1 VPKLRAGA
9 SLLTAVTGAA
19 AALVAVSAAA
29 APDIPVDLSGLL
41 ARVGERVEAY
51 YARAQSIMCIETV
64 RVQRM
69 THDLVPEPHVRV
81 LVYELRVSR
90 EGATDAD
97 PMPEVNVV
105 RQLKTVNGR
114 VPKPKE
120 DPDCL
125 DPNPVTLDPLSF
137 LLPTQQADYRF
148 SYKGSSRLDGRS
160 VATIG
165 YTSAGARPVEATW
178 RDGCVSVDAPGRTTG
193 RVWIDSDSGDVVR
206 IDEQMRGPIELPIP
220 SPQRREGGPAW
231 LTFERADESIRYKA
245 VAFADPGEI
254 VLLPESI
261 VTMSVAS
268 GGFASIRMTHT
279 FTGYQRFVTGA
290 RVVP

>member
-1 VPKLRAGA
+1 MLKLRAGTLSFTA
-9 SLLTAVTGAA
+9 LTAAA
-19 AALVAVSAAA
+19 AALVGASAAA
-29 APDIPVDLSGLL
+29 APDIPVDLAGLL

-51 YARAQSIMCIETV
+51 YARAQSIMCVETV

-69 THDLVPEPHVRV
+69 DRNMVPEPHVRV

-90 EGATDAD
+90 DGATDAD

-114 VPKPKE
+114 VPKPKG

-125 DPNPVTLDPLSF
+125 DPNPIALDPLSF
-137 LLPTQQADYRF
+137 LLPIHQPEYRF
-148 SYKGSSRLDGRS
+148 SYKGNSRSNGRS
-160 VATIG
+160 VASIG
-165 YTSAGARPVEATW
+165 YAPVGAGPVEATW
-178 RDGCVSVDAPGRTTG
+178 RDGCVSVNAPGRTTG
-193 RVWIDSDSGDVVR
+193 RVWIDSASGDVLR
-206 IDEQMRGPIELPIP
+206 IDEQMSGPLELAIP
-220 SPQRREGGPAW
+220 SPQRRSDTPAW

-245 VAFADPGEI
+245 VAFTDPDEI
-254 VLLPESI
+254 VMLPESI
-261 VTMSVAS
+261 VTVSVAR

-279 FTGYQRFVTGA
+279 FTGYQRFVTGG